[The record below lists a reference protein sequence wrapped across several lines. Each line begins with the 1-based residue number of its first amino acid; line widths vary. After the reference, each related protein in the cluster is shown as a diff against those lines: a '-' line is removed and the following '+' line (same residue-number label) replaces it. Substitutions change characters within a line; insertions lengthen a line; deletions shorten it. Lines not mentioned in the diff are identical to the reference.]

1 MEHEEDEALL
11 AADFEAQRE
20 MEAEREMPME
30 AVTSE
35 AEVGGVAICSGSGG
49 DVPMAAPNS
58 FECAI
63 CRFLGRAGPCPRCRA
78 TRIDTPL
85 PRTRVLNA
93 PCDIWTRSEPCFF
106 APGPKR
112 AILSLFPPSGTLYH
126 FLSLCPQHVWGAK
139 SRSVK
144 WPQIR
149 GFAITGAWPA
159 CADACRRSSAL
170 GRSCCSCSN
179 CGRGSSTL
187 RTAEDQRQTYGTR
200 APSWHA

>member
-1 MEHEEDEALL
+1 MDCVLCC
-11 AADFEAQRE
+11 
-20 MEAEREMPME
+20 
-30 AVTSE
+30 
-35 AEVGGVAICSGSGG
+35 GVVCVYVCVSGCSDACTRPGLSQLHSPP
-49 DVPMAAPNS
+49 V
-58 FECAI
+58 
-63 CRFLGRAGPCPRCRA
+63 LCPP
-78 TRIDTPL
+78 PL